1 MAALDYK
8 NLKMIRVEDDD
19 VRDELSKLGSV
30 GQTYN
35 DVIKMLVDHWRKTR
49 K

>member
-8 NLKMIRVEDDD
+8 LKMIRVEDD
-19 VRDELSKLGSV
+19 VHGELSKLGSV

-35 DVIKMLVDHWRKTR
+35 DVIKMLVEHWKKT
-49 K
+49 KK